1 MTARVPLTLFT
12 HVNTIQVHAV
22 WNDPLNPT
30 DPWNGYPYQW
40 NLNVEVQAQVHSDPT
55 SITPFSY
62 NGLDV
67 SIGDWL
73 VFTSNGIAVEI
84 ISIASQNDS
93 SLSIIVEDVSLY
105 NLINNPAQTG
115 QGIGVVSPD
124 NLYDCLIISLNPE
137 GIPVFANL
145 PDYSVPINLV
155 SDITNRFQFRNYIQD
170 YVTVFQ
176 AGHTFAIDDVLWLNG
191 DGIYHASLAAD
202 PGAETTVGT
211 VTSVNQPNIG
221 NFTFRPHGR
230 YVKNL
235 PTLPGSPGQLLFV
248 SDTVPGGLTS
258 AAPSPI
264 AIPVY
269 IKISDTSAI
278 ITSGTGT
285 GGGSAGNISILN
297 NTIFAT
303 NQDGNINLHPN
314 GNGVVNISGNLQ
326 VANIQISNIAIDSL
340 TEGRIVI
347 AGPNGTLI
355 DDPTFT
361 ADITDQSISVGN
373 VKIASEYITT
383 SNEYVPLILSANV
396 ANVQVITTL
405 DLTGNK
411 IINVQDP
418 SQPQDVATKSYVD
431 AIATGLNAK
440 AAVYVATIEE
450 LNATFN
456 PLIGYGAFTSNVYE
470 ALMIDGQY
478 PDVNARILVKNQSDE
493 IQNGIYRVIQSGSP
507 TQPWILFRSNDFNGQ
522 GTAGQIS
529 AGDFVFV
536 ELGTTNGSTGW
547 VMTTPNPVTV
557 NVSPIHWTQFSSAGV
572 IQPGFGLTKTG
583 TVLDVNVSPI
593 IDTVAGLTTVL
604 GPLGFQT
611 IKINLDPTTPL
622 DFANGALRV
631 NSNIAGTGLS
641 YNLLSGNLNVTS
653 SQPQITQ
660 LGNITAGT
668 WSANIIS
675 SEYGGTGLT
684 GIGNPSQVLGVK
696 DDGSGLEWV
705 NRSRIFEDEF
715 NPTFPYIAV
724 GDRYYNTATGILFT
738 RITDVNGDHWV
749 EL

>member
-12 HVNTIQVHAV
+12 NVNSITVNAV
-22 WNDPLNPT
+22 WDDPLNPT

-40 NLNVEVQAQVHSDPT
+40 NLSVDVQAQIHSDPT
-55 SITPFSY
+55 TPTPFSY

-67 SIGDWL
+67 SVGNWL
-73 VFTSNGIAVEI
+73 VFTGSGVAVEI
-84 ISIASQNDS
+84 VSITNQNDS
-93 SLSIIVEDVSLY
+93 TLSFIVEDVSLY
-105 NLINNPAQTG
+105 NLINNPAQNG
-115 QGIGVVSPD
+115 QGIGTVSPD
-124 NLYDCLIISLNPE
+124 NLFDCLIISLNPE
-137 GIPVFANL
+137 GIPVFSNL

-176 AGHTFAIDDVLWLNG
+176 AGHAFNINDVIWLSA
-191 DGIYHASLAAD
+191 DGVYYASLASD

-211 VTSVNQPNIG
+211 VTSVNQPNVG
-221 NFTFRPHGR
+221 NFTYRPHGR

-248 SDTVPGGLTS
+248 SDSVPGGITS
-258 AAPSPI
+258 SAPSPV

-269 IKISDTSAI
+269 IKITDNSAI
-278 ITSGTGT
+278 ITNGTGS
-285 GGGSAGNISILN
+285 GGGSTGNISIFG
-297 NTIFAT
+297 NTIFST
-303 NQDGNINLHPN
+303 NANGNINLVPN

-326 VANIQISNIAIDSL
+326 VQNIQISTIEIDSL
-340 TEGRIVI
+340 TDGRLVI

-361 ADITDQSISVGN
+361 ADIEDQSLKIGN

-396 ANVQVITTL
+396 ANVQVITSL
-405 DLTGNK
+405 DLTGNR

-440 AAVYVATIEE
+440 AAVYAATTNE
-450 LNATFN
+450 LDATFN
-456 PLIGYGAFTSNVYE
+456 YAIGYGAFTANVYE
-470 ALMIDGQY
+470 PLMIDDQF
-478 PDVNARILVKNQSDE
+478 PQENARILVKNQNDE
-493 IQNGIYRVIQSGSP
+493 TQNGLYRVVQSGSIS
-507 TQPWILFRSNDFNGQ
+507 QPWILFRTDDFNGQ

-536 ELGTTNGSTGW
+536 EIGTTNGSTGW

-557 NVSPIHWTQFSSAGV
+557 NISPIHWTQFSSAGV
-572 IQPGFGLTKTG
+572 IQAGFGLTKTG
-583 TVLDVNVSPI
+583 TLLDVNVSPI
-593 IDTVAGLTTVL
+593 IDTVAGLTTVA

-611 IKINLDPTTPL
+611 IKINLDPATPL
-622 DFANGALRV
+622 DFSNGALRI
-631 NSNIAGTGLS
+631 NSNIAGIGLS
-641 YNLLSGNLNVTS
+641 YDLIAGNLSVTS

-660 LGNITAGT
+660 FGNITSGT
-668 WSANIIS
+668 WSANIIATN
-675 SEYGGTGLT
+675 YGGTGLT
-684 GIGNPSQVLGVK
+684 IIGDPSQVLGVR

-705 NRSRIFEDEF
+705 NRSRMFED
-715 NPTFPYIAV
+715 NATPPFPYVAV
-724 GDRYYNTATGILFT
+724 GDRYYNTVTGILFT
-738 RITDVNGDHWV
+738 RIIDDNGTHWV